1 MAAQRRALYRLGTE
15 RYRDIALLLAADGTM
30 NRDRLGELL
39 ALARDWTPPAFPVA
53 GRDVTALGIPPGP
66 RIGRL
71 LDAVRAWW
79 EAGDFTADRAA
90 CLAQLKEFAAA
101 GIELR
106 G

>member
-1 MAAQRRALYRLGTE
+1 MS
-15 RYRDIALLLAADGTM
+15 
-30 NRDRLGELL
+30 RDRLSELL
-39 ALARDWTPPAFPVA
+39 TLARNWTPPEFPIA

-71 LDAVRAWW
+71 LDATHEWW

-90 CLAQLKEFAAA
+90 CLAYLRELVAA
-101 GIELR
+101 GMELP